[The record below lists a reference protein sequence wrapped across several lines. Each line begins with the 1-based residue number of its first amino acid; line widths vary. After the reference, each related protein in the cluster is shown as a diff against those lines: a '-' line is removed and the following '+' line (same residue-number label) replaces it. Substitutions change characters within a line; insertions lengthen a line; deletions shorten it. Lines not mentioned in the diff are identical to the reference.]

1 MPEAPD
7 LEVIKEMLIHRVA
20 GRKVSY
26 AKVLKPTVLRSLAA
40 PNFPEDVAG
49 RTVERIARKG
59 KFLLLDF
66 NPNRMLVINP
76 MLTGA
81 FQLCSPQARVFK
93 RTCMVIGV
101 DQELEMRYIDD
112 RQMGLV
118 YYVEPDQLPHVP
130 RLNEQGPD
138 VLDDD
143 ISFLEF
149 KTRLRPYYGEIKGVL
164 TRGGFISGIG
174 NAYSDEILFSAGI
187 SPFRKRKSLSDEE
200 LLMLHHSVK
209 QVTLDA
215 VAILRERMKEETH
228 HKIRDFLQVHNKGG
242 EPCPRCGNK
251 ISQLTANQQI
261 TSYCRH
267 CQPGMLIK
275 S

>member
-7 LEVIKEMLIHRVA
+7 LEVIKEVLIRRIA
-20 GRKVSY
+20 GCKVSY

-40 PNFPEDVAG
+40 QNFPEDVTG

-59 KFLLLDF
+59 KFLLLDLS
-66 NPNRMLVINP
+66 PGRMLAINP

-93 RTCMVIGV
+93 RTCLVIGV
-101 DQELEMRYIDD
+101 GRELEMRYIDD

-118 YYVEPDQLPHVP
+118 YYVEPAQMVQVP

-138 VLDDD
+138 VLDND
-143 ISFLEF
+143 ISFPEF
-149 KTRLRPYYGEIKGVL
+149 KARLRPYYGEIKGVL
-164 TRGGFISGIG
+164 TRGAFISGIG

-200 LLMLHHSVK
+200 LLRLHSSLK
-209 QVTLDA
+209 QVTSDA
-215 VAILRERMKEETH
+215 VAILRKRMEEETH

-242 EPCPRCGNK
+242 EPCSRCGNK